1 MMECTVNNA
10 TVATCP
16 VDFAPEIN
24 SDVSG
29 IGVRVSFY
37 LQSLLLGKRRSFF
50 ISIYLR
56 VLFHCTDESRLP
68 YIAFMAIRGKTV
80 NEISSAMYT
89 LVITNLAMVVTAFIM
104 GFKKNPSLTFHE

>member
-1 MMECTVNNA
+1 MTLQ
-10 TVATCP
+10 
-16 VDFAPEIN
+16 
-24 SDVSG
+24 
-29 IGVRVSFY
+29 IGVPSFNI
-37 LQSLLLGKRRSFF
+37 SELLSRRN